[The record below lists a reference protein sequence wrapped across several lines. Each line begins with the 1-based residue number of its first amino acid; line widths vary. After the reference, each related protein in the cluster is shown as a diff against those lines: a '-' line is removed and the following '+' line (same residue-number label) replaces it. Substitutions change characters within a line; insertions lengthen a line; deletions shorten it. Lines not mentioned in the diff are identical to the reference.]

1 MSDLSSQVLS
11 MVLER
16 DNEELS
22 IYSKDKTSHEKHSGS
37 GTNGDMIKTSEFGD
51 RIKGIHALKQEESER
66 HRTDHGD
73 GESRSESH
81 RSHRDSRDRDRRRS
95 RDREGRESRDKPR
108 DSERGKE
115 RGRDRDRERDRD
127 RGREHGRER
136 DRDRDRDRERERERD
151 RERERRERRD
161 REKDRSETHPKESER
176 PRHSSRNRSK
186 EPEPGRPQ
194 EERDSRRG
202 RRESPSRSSLRAKSR
217 SITPLHKKKR
227 KLQNWDVRPIGYDGM
242 TAEEVKM
249 TGHFPLPGQITA
261 LKLAG
266 ALGVTGDPSLGFAT
280 SFVQAAHCASGPA
293 AQNMAMIRQT
303 RRLYVGNIPYAITEP
318 EIAEFFNTA
327 MIQLKLSGGP
337 KNPVVS
343 VSINHEKNYAF
354 VEFTTAEE
362 ATAAM
367 AFDGVS
373 FRNQSLKIRRPKDY
387 IAPTGMESSSAGGYV
402 PGVVSSNVQDTLN
415 KVFIGGIPPYFNE
428 DQVMELLK
436 AFGELR
442 SFNLVKDA
450 VTNASKGFAFCEYL
464 DPSVTDIACE
474 GLNGMEIGDKK
485 IIMQRAS
492 VGCVKGYPAMGAT
505 VPVATPTSMNFLS
518 AGTTTLELS
527 SVLLFLNMVTPEELE
542 DDEEFEDILLD
553 VKEEC
558 EKYGEILE
566 IKVPRLRDG
575 VDLTHVGKIFVRF
588 KTQDQST
595 AALRS
600 LAGRKFADRTVLGSY
615 FPEAK
620 FLAGEMV

>member
-16 DNEELS
+16 DNEDLS
-22 IYSKDKTSHEKHSGS
+22 VYSREKSSHEKPSES
-37 GTNGDMIKTSEFGD
+37 APNGDISKTSDYGE
-51 RIKGIHALKQEESER
+51 RIKGIYALKQGESER
-66 HRTDHGD
+66 HRNDHGD
-73 GESRSESH
+73 GEARSESH
-81 RSHRDSRDRDRRRS
+81 RSNRDSRDRDRRRS
-95 RDREGRESRDKPR
+95 RDREGRDKTR
-108 DSERGKE
+108 DSERG
-115 RGRDRDRERDRD
+115 RDRERERDRD
-127 RGREHGRER
+127 RGRDHG
-136 DRDRDRDRERERERD
+136 RERERERD
-151 RERERRERRD
+151 RERRERRD
-161 REKDRSETHPKESER
+161 REKERSRTRHKESER

-186 EPEPGRPQ
+186 EPELSRPI
-194 EERDSRRG
+194 EDRDSRRG

-242 TAEEVKM
+242 TAEEVKA

-266 ALGVTGDPSLGFAT
+266 ALGVTGSPSHGFAT

-343 VSINHEKNYAF
+343 VSINHDKNYAF

-387 IAPTGMESSSAGGYV
+387 IAPTGGENTVAPPYV
-402 PGVVSSNVQDTLN
+402 PGVVSTNVQDTAH

-442 SFNLVKDA
+442 SFNLVKDV
-450 VTNASKGFAFCEYL
+450 VTNVSKGFAFCEYL
-464 DPSVTDIACE
+464 EPSVTDIACQ

-492 VGCVKGYPAMGAT
+492 VGSVKGYPAMGAT
-505 VPVATPTSMNFLS
+505 VPVVAPTSMNFFS
-518 AGTTTLELS
+518 AGPTTLELS
-527 SVLLFLNMVTPEELE
+527 NVLLFLNMVTPEELE
-542 DDEEFEDILLD
+542 DDEEFEDILMD
-553 VKEEC
+553 IKEEC

-566 IKVPRLRDG
+566 LKVPRLRDG
-575 VDLTHVGKIFVRF
+575 VDISHVGKIFVRF
-588 KTQDQST
+588 KSQEQST